1 MFVRSALR
9 TALAVVS
16 LVAWSA
22 CADEDPGPTGAVTDD
37 VGGGADAGFDAADAA
52 AEDTSGASDAASDTA
67 GGDAGVDAPDPMDT
81 TDGDTAEPDGSDG
94 DAGASDAGDTGV
106 MDADEDAATDAGED
120 ATDDSG
126 TDVTVDA
133 SPDASEDTAPD
144 APPSLCPP
152 TGPFGTGIGDTVADV
167 TLMDCDGGT
176 HHLADLCDADAAWIF
191 LYAGWCPPCQRRAAS
206 AAAFYASIAGSGDVE
221 AWFVVSETASYAA
234 PGPADCAAAR
244 DRFGLT
250 MTVLYDPEQAL
261 PEALGTEYWSVD
273 AVLGPGNTLVFT
285 DQYGSDDDVADAMEP
300 LLAR

>member
-22 CADEDPGPTGAVTDD
+22 CADEDPGPTGVVTDD
-37 VGGGADAGFDAADAA
+37 GGGGDGGFDAADAA
-52 AEDTSGASDAASDTA
+52 VDDTGGASDAAPDTG
-67 GGDAGVDAPDPMDT
+67 GGDTGVDAPDPMDT
-81 TDGDTAEPDGSDG
+81 TDRDTAGPDGSD
-94 DAGASDAGDTGV
+94 DAAGEADADDTGV
-106 MDADEDAATDAGED
+106 MDAGDDAATDTGD
-120 ATDDSG
+120 DVMDDSG
-126 TDVTVDA
+126 TDATADA
-133 SPDASEDTAPD
+133 SPDATEDTAPD
-144 APPSLCPP
+144 VPPSLCPP
-152 TGPFGTGIGDTVADV
+152 TGPFGTDVGDTVADV
-167 TLMDCDGGT
+167 SLMDCDGGI
-176 HHLADLCDADAAWIF
+176 HRVADLCEADAAWIF

-250 MTVLYDPEQAL
+250 MTVLYDPDQAL

-285 DQYGSDDDVADAMEP
+285 DQYGSDDDVTDAMAP